1 MKKIRLHNDIHVS
14 WGITTNGKQES
25 LEAKTLQVQLV
36 VYNKVITIPDFSI
49 NGNVISFEFS
59 GSQQK
64 YCGVY
69 TLVCRDTTNGNLST
83 IDKTEAFELVP
94 HSEEEQGTDNPNVAL
109 EVVTLNTDR
118 DSSTI
123 GRAATIEIGE
133 VKTLRSGAAAYV
145 RNSGTT
151 NAAILDFGIPSGS
164 NGNDGM
170 SGYGISAEPASVTF
184 NTDSNGNI
192 SSSQDKLIRMKAYL
206 GGQEID
212 DVTIVGL
219 STTNFAN
226 TVSAES
232 DGKSFYLRGSDLQT
246 VHTTDLDGNSI
257 KVPVTQAQ
265 VAVDCKIGGSD
276 LVYST
281 IVRVFVN
288 TQTFYTT
295 LVSNQKM
302 FKQTFT
308 ELSNSLDEQGVKLEK
323 YYSEFQQTARGLSA
337 TISSNKQDA
346 DGSIEN
352 ITNKLEATSSSLSST
367 IEANKK
373 DADGNFEKLKTE
385 FKQTTDGISS
395 TVEKNKTDAEGSI
408 EKLKTEFKQTT
419 DGITSTVE
427 QNKTDAD
434 GKLESLSSKISQNA
448 KNIEI
453 ANSRFNEDGS
463 LKNKSG
469 LMTTADKA
477 TLASR
482 EYVDGKVVNE
492 ATITTMINNEISTA
506 TIKADQIQFS
516 GHQVKF
522 DAGEIVINSK
532 NFNLDGYGN
541 VTMSGEIHATSGQ
554 IGGFELEANN
564 LVCSNARLTIGGSIG
579 GLTRMVTLDAKS
591 FDYERYNFALSVVN
605 YDSLDQSSTTLAG
618 IHINVGASGA
628 STLQYP
634 GIVMENGVFV
644 GFRVPF
650 VPLAYSMD
658 FRYNAS
664 IYVSGMYVRCNNSSD
679 ITITLPTPATGAKMG
694 DVFTV
699 IKAGSGN
706 VTIKAVGVNYH
717 TANGKSGEFTSTRL
731 HEQIHLVFDGDTWF
745 SESSGGS

>member
-184 NTDSNGNI
+184 NTDSKGNI

-373 DADGNFEKLKTE
+373 DADGKLENLKTE
-385 FKQTTDGISS
+385 FKQTTDS
-395 TVEKNKTDAEGSI
+395 
-408 EKLKTEFKQTT
+408 
-419 DGITSTVE
+419 ITSTVE

-434 GKLESLSSKISQNA
+434 GKLEKLSAAVTLNA
-448 KNIEI
+448 NQIEI
-453 ANSRFNEDGS
+453 ANSRFNADGT

-469 LMTTADKA
+469 LMTTDDKA
-477 TLASR
+477 TLATR

-492 ATITTMINNEISTA
+492 ATITTMINNGISSA
-506 TIKADQIQFS
+506 TIKADQIRFTGTTTVFES
-516 GHQVKF
+516 
-522 DAGEIVINSK
+522 GEIIIRSNGL
-532 NFNLDGYGN
+532 NLDQYGN
-541 VTMSGEIHATSGQ
+541 ATFNGEIHATSGWF
-554 IGGFELEANN
+554 GNPGNN
-564 LVCSNARLTIGGSIG
+564 IKIATDETGAV
-579 GLTRMVTLDAKS
+579 GLSPTNTTGWRDDNNICFTRAGQLYFNSTSDDGKTVT
-591 FDYERYNFALSVVN
+591 
-605 YDSLDQSSTTLAG
+605 
-618 IHINVGASGA
+618 
-628 STLQYP
+628 
-634 GIVMENGVFV
+634 
-644 GFRVPF
+644 
-650 VPLAYSMD
+650 
-658 FRYNAS
+658 
-664 IYVSGMYVRCNNSSD
+664 
-679 ITITLPTPATGAKMG
+679 TITSGDIKVGRGDSFGGNTPKFHVNTSGDKLQIAAVNLPTSASE
-694 DVFTV
+694 
-699 IKAGSGN
+699 AGSGCLYN
-706 VTIKAVGVNYH
+706 DNGTIKIK
-717 TANGKSGEFTSTRL
+717 T
-731 HEQIHLVFDGDTWF
+731 Q
-745 SESSGGS
+745 

>member
-36 VYNKVITIPDFSI
+36 VYNKVITIPDFTI
-49 NGNVISFEFS
+49 KGNVISFEFS

-123 GRAATIEIGE
+123 GRAATVEIGE

-151 NAAILDFGIPSGS
+151 NAAVLDFGIPSGS

-184 NTDSNGNI
+184 NTDSKGNI

-276 LVYST
+276 LIYST

-385 FKQTTDGISS
+385 FKQTTDGITS
-395 TVEKNKTDAEGSI
+395 TVEKNKTDA
-408 EKLKTEFKQTT
+408 
-419 DGITSTVE
+419 
-427 QNKTDAD
+427 D
-434 GKLESLSSKISQNA
+434 GKLEKLSAAVTLNA
-448 KNIEI
+448 NQIEI
-453 ANSRFNEDGS
+453 ANSRFNADGS

-469 LMTTADKA
+469 LMTTDDKA
-477 TLASR
+477 TLATR
-482 EYVDGKVVNE
+482 EYVDGKVVSE
-492 ATITTMINNEISTA
+492 AYIRTMIQNGISTA
-506 TIKADQIQFS
+506 EISADQINLY
-516 GHQVKF
+516 GH
-522 DAGEIVINSK
+522 
-532 NFNLDGYGN
+532 
-541 VTMSGEIHATSGQ
+541 TMSFQSGQ
-554 IGGFELEANN
+554 IEIYSDNLKLDSSGNLKVSGDIYAKTIRLKTSTSNDNILSGSLLLGGGKYILP
-564 LVCSNARLTIGGSIG
+564 
-579 GLTRMVTLDAKS
+579 
-591 FDYERYNFALSVVN
+591 ALSEEDGCVN
-605 YDSLDQSSTTLAG
+605 IKLYAPLITRSSLAPTLECISENVFLQLASEKTELPKSGSKSLEYGAYDL
-618 IHINVGASGA
+618 
-628 STLQYP
+628 
-634 GIVMENGVFV
+634 V
-644 GFRVPF
+644 GFC
-650 VPLAYSMD
+650 
-658 FRYNAS
+658 N
-664 IYVSGMYVRCNNSSD
+664 SGQTFW
-679 ITITLPTPATGAKMG
+679 I
-694 DVFTV
+694 
-699 IKAGSGN
+699 IK
-706 VTIKAVGVNYH
+706 
-717 TANGKSGEFTSTRL
+717 
-731 HEQIHLVFDGDTWF
+731 
-745 SESSGGS
+745 

>member
-36 VYNKVITIPDFSI
+36 VYNKVITIPDFTI
-49 NGNVISFEFS
+49 KGNIISFEFS

-83 IDKTEAFELVP
+83 IDKTEAFELVS

-123 GRAATIEIGE
+123 GRAATIEIGD
-133 VKTLRSGAAAYV
+133 VKTLHSGAAAYV
-145 RNSGTT
+145 RNSGTS
-151 NAAILDFGIPSGS
+151 NAAVLDFGIPSGS
-164 NGNDGM
+164 NGDDGM

-184 NTDSNGNI
+184 NTDSKGNI

-219 STTNFAN
+219 STTNFVN

-232 DGKSFYLRGSDLQT
+232 DEKSFYLRGSDLQT

-265 VAVDCKIGGSD
+265 VAIDCKIGGSD

-295 LVSNQKM
+295 LVSNQKI

-385 FKQTTDGISS
+385 FKQTTDGITS
-395 TVEKNKTDAEGSI
+395 TVEKNKTDS
-408 EKLKTEFKQTT
+408 
-419 DGITSTVE
+419 
-427 QNKTDAD
+427 D
-434 GKLESLSSKISQNA
+434 GKLEKLSAAVTMNA
-448 KNIEI
+448 NQIEI
-453 ANSRFNEDGS
+453 ANSRFNADGT

-469 LMTTADKA
+469 LMTTDDKA
-477 TLASR
+477 TLATR
-482 EYVDGKVVNE
+482 EYVDGKVVSE
-492 ATITTMINNEISTA
+492 AYIRTMIQNGISTA
-506 TIKADQIQFS
+506 EISADQINLY
-516 GHQVKF
+516 GH
-522 DAGEIVINSK
+522 
-532 NFNLDGYGN
+532 
-541 VTMSGEIHATSGQ
+541 TMSFQSGQ
-554 IGGFELEANN
+554 IEIYSDNLKLDSSGNLKASGDIYAKTIRLKTSTSNDNILSGSLLLGGGKYILP
-564 LVCSNARLTIGGSIG
+564 
-579 GLTRMVTLDAKS
+579 
-591 FDYERYNFALSVVN
+591 ALSEEDGCVN
-605 YDSLDQSSTTLAG
+605 IKLYAPLITRSSLSPTLECISENVFLQLASEKTELPKSGSKSLEYGAYDL
-618 IHINVGASGA
+618 
-628 STLQYP
+628 
-634 GIVMENGVFV
+634 V
-644 GFRVPF
+644 GFC
-650 VPLAYSMD
+650 
-658 FRYNAS
+658 N
-664 IYVSGMYVRCNNSSD
+664 SGQTFW
-679 ITITLPTPATGAKMG
+679 I
-694 DVFTV
+694 
-699 IKAGSGN
+699 IK
-706 VTIKAVGVNYH
+706 
-717 TANGKSGEFTSTRL
+717 
-731 HEQIHLVFDGDTWF
+731 
-745 SESSGGS
+745 

>member
-151 NAAILDFGIPSGS
+151 NAAVLDFGIPSGS

-184 NTDSNGNI
+184 NTDSKGNI

-373 DADGNFEKLKTE
+373 DADGKLEKLKTE
-385 FKQTTDGISS
+385 FKQTTD
-395 TVEKNKTDAEGSI
+395 E
-408 EKLKTEFKQTT
+408 
-419 DGITSTVE
+419 ITSTVE

-448 KNIEI
+448 KSIEI
-453 ANSRFNEDGS
+453 ANSRFNADGT

-469 LMTTADKA
+469 LMTTDDKA
-477 TLASR
+477 TLATR

-492 ATITTMINNEISTA
+492 ATITTMINNGISTA

-522 DAGEIVINSK
+522 YAGEIVINSN
-532 NFNLDGYGN
+532 NFSLDGYGN
-541 VTMSGEIHATSGQ
+541 VTMSGEIHATSGWF
-554 IGGFELEANN
+554 GTPGNN
-564 LVCSNARLTIGGSIG
+564 IKIATDEMGAVGLSHTNTTGWRDDNNICFTRAGQLYFNSTSEDKKTLTTI
-579 GLTRMVTLDAKS
+579 T
-591 FDYERYNFALSVVN
+591 
-605 YDSLDQSSTTLAG
+605 
-618 IHINVGASGA
+618 SGD
-628 STLQYP
+628 
-634 GIVMENGVFV
+634 IFV
-644 GFRVPF
+644 GRGDSF
-650 VPLAYSMD
+650 
-658 FRYNAS
+658 
-664 IYVSGMYVRCNNSSD
+664 GSD
-679 ITITLPTPATGAKMG
+679 IPKFHVNTSGDKLQIAAVNLPTSASEARSGCLYNDNGTIK
-694 DVFTV
+694 
-699 IKAGSGN
+699 IKA
-706 VTIKAVGVNYH
+706 
-717 TANGKSGEFTSTRL
+717 
-731 HEQIHLVFDGDTWF
+731 
-745 SESSGGS
+745 

>member
-25 LEAKTLQVQLV
+25 LEAKTLHVQLV

-232 DGKSFYLRGSDLQT
+232 DEKSFYLRGSDLQT

-337 TISSNKQDA
+337 TISSNKQDT

-352 ITNKLEATSSSLSST
+352 ITNKIEATSSSLSST

-395 TVEKNKTDAEGSI
+395 TVEKNKTDA
-408 EKLKTEFKQTT
+408 
-419 DGITSTVE
+419 
-427 QNKTDAD
+427 D
-434 GKLESLSSKISQNA
+434 GKLEKLSAAVTLNA
-448 KNIEI
+448 NQIEI
-453 ANSRFNEDGS
+453 ANSRFNADGT

-469 LMTTADKA
+469 LMTTDDKA
-477 TLASR
+477 TLATR

-492 ATITTMINNEISTA
+492 ATITTMINNGISTA

-522 DAGEIVINSK
+522 DAGEIVINSN
-532 NFNLDGYGN
+532 NFSLDGYGN
-541 VTMSGEIHATSGQ
+541 VTMSGEIHATSGWF
-554 IGGFELEANN
+554 GTPGNN
-564 LVCSNARLTIGGSIG
+564 IKIATDEMGAVGLSHTNTTGWRDDNNICFTRAGQLYFNSTSEDEKTLTTI
-579 GLTRMVTLDAKS
+579 T
-591 FDYERYNFALSVVN
+591 
-605 YDSLDQSSTTLAG
+605 
-618 IHINVGASGA
+618 SGD
-628 STLQYP
+628 
-634 GIVMENGVFV
+634 IFV
-644 GFRVPF
+644 GRGDSFGSNIPKFHV
-650 VPLAYSMD
+650 
-658 FRYNAS
+658 NT
-664 IYVSGMYVRCNNSSD
+664 SGDKLQIAAVN
-679 ITITLPTPATGAKMG
+679 LPTSASEAR
-694 DVFTV
+694 
-699 IKAGSGN
+699 SGCLYN
-706 VTIKAVGVNYH
+706 DNGTIKIK
-717 TANGKSGEFTSTRL
+717 T
-731 HEQIHLVFDGDTWF
+731 Q
-745 SESSGGS
+745 

>member
-36 VYNKVITIPDFSI
+36 VYNKVITIPDFTI
-49 NGNVISFEFS
+49 NGNVVSFEFS

-145 RNSGTT
+145 RNSGTA
-151 NAAILDFGIPSGS
+151 NAAVLDFGIPSGS

-184 NTDSNGNI
+184 NTDSKGNI
-192 SSSQDKLIRMKAYL
+192 SFSQDKLIQMKAYL

-232 DGKSFYLRGSDLQT
+232 DRKSFYLRGSDLQT

-265 VAVDCKIGGSD
+265 VAVDCKIGGSN

-308 ELSNSLDEQGVKLEK
+308 ELNNSLDEQGVKLEK

-352 ITNKLEATSSSLSST
+352 ITNKIEVTASSLSST
-367 IEANKK
+367 IESNKK
-373 DADGNFEKLKTE
+373 DADGNLEKLKTE
-385 FKQTTDGISS
+385 FR
-395 TVEKNKTDAEGSI
+395 
-408 EKLKTEFKQTT
+408 QTT

-427 QNKTDAD
+427 RNKTDTD
-434 GKLESLSSKISQNA
+434 GKLEKLNASIALNASQ
-448 KNIEI
+448 IEI
-453 ANSRFNEDGS
+453 ANSRFNADGS

-469 LMTTADKA
+469 LMTADDKA
-477 TLASR
+477 TLATR
-482 EYVDGKVVNE
+482 EYVDGKVVSE
-492 ATITTMINNEISTA
+492 AYIRTMIQNGISTA
-506 TIKADQIQFS
+506 EISADQINLY
-516 GHQVKF
+516 GH
-522 DAGEIVINSK
+522 
-532 NFNLDGYGN
+532 
-541 VTMSGEIHATSGQ
+541 TMSFQSGQ
-554 IGGFELEANN
+554 IEIYSDNLKLDSSGNLKVSGDIYAKTIRLKTSTSNDNILSGSLLLGGGKYILP
-564 LVCSNARLTIGGSIG
+564 
-579 GLTRMVTLDAKS
+579 
-591 FDYERYNFALSVVN
+591 ALSEEDGCVN
-605 YDSLDQSSTTLAG
+605 IKLYAPLITRSSLPPTLECISENVFLQLASEKTGLPKSGKKELDNGAYD
-618 IHINVGASGA
+618 I
-628 STLQYP
+628 
-634 GIVMENGVFV
+634 V
-644 GFRVPF
+644 GFYKNGQTF
-650 VPLAYSMD
+650 W
-658 FRYNAS
+658 
-664 IYVSGMYVRCNNSSD
+664 I
-679 ITITLPTPATGAKMG
+679 
-694 DVFTV
+694 
-699 IKAGSGN
+699 IK
-706 VTIKAVGVNYH
+706 
-717 TANGKSGEFTSTRL
+717 
-731 HEQIHLVFDGDTWF
+731 
-745 SESSGGS
+745 

>member
-49 NGNVISFEFS
+49 KGNVISFEFS

-151 NAAILDFGIPSGS
+151 NAAVLDFGIPSGS

-184 NTDSNGNI
+184 NTDSKGNI

-206 GGQEID
+206 GGQDID

-232 DGKSFYLRGSDLQT
+232 DGKSFYLKGSDLQT

-385 FKQTTDGISS
+385 FKQTTDGITS
-395 TVEKNKTDAEGSI
+395 TVEKNKTDA
-408 EKLKTEFKQTT
+408 
-419 DGITSTVE
+419 
-427 QNKTDAD
+427 D
-434 GKLESLSSKISQNA
+434 GKLEKLSAAVTMNA
-448 KNIEI
+448 NQIEI
-453 ANSRFNEDGS
+453 ANSRFNADGT

-469 LMTTADKA
+469 LMTTDDKA
-477 TLASR
+477 TLATR

-492 ATITTMINNEISTA
+492 ATITTMINNGISSA
-506 TIKADQIQFS
+506 TIKADQIRFTGTTTVFES
-516 GHQVKF
+516 
-522 DAGEIVINSK
+522 GEIIIRSNGL
-532 NFNLDGYGN
+532 NLDQYGN
-541 VTMSGEIHATSGQ
+541 ATFNGEIHATSGWFGSTSNN
-554 IGGFELEANN
+554 IKLATEGNGTVGLSSTNSSGWVDANN
-564 LVCSNARLTIGGSIG
+564 IRFTSAGQLYLNSESEDGKT
-579 GLTRMVTLDAKS
+579 VT
-591 FDYERYNFALSVVN
+591 
-605 YDSLDQSSTTLAG
+605 
-618 IHINVGASGA
+618 
-628 STLQYP
+628 
-634 GIVMENGVFV
+634 
-644 GFRVPF
+644 
-650 VPLAYSMD
+650 
-658 FRYNAS
+658 
-664 IYVSGMYVRCNNSSD
+664 
-679 ITITLPTPATGAKMG
+679 TITSGDIRVGRGDSFGSDTPNFHVNTSGDKLQIAAVNLPTSASE
-694 DVFTV
+694 
-699 IKAGSGN
+699 AGSGCLYN
-706 VTIKAVGVNYH
+706 DNGTIKIK
-717 TANGKSGEFTSTRL
+717 T
-731 HEQIHLVFDGDTWF
+731 Q
-745 SESSGGS
+745 

>member
-36 VYNKVITIPDFSI
+36 VYNKVITIPDFTI
-49 NGNVISFEFS
+49 NGNIISFEFS

-83 IDKTEAFELVP
+83 IDKTEAFELVS

-123 GRAATIEIGE
+123 GRAATIEIGD
-133 VKTLRSGAAAYV
+133 VKTLHSGAAAYV
-145 RNSGTT
+145 RNSGTS
-151 NAAILDFGIPSGS
+151 NAAVLDFGIPSGS
-164 NGNDGM
+164 NGDDGM
-170 SGYGISAEPASVTF
+170 SGYGISADPASVTF
-184 NTDSNGNI
+184 NTDSKGNI

-308 ELSNSLDEQGVKLEK
+308 ELGNSLDEQGVKLEK

-373 DADGNFEKLKTE
+373 DADGN
-385 FKQTTDGISS
+385 I
-395 TVEKNKTDAEGSI
+395 
-408 EKLKTEFKQTT
+408 
-419 DGITSTVE
+419 
-427 QNKTDAD
+427 
-434 GKLESLSSKISQNA
+434 ESLSSKISQNA
-448 KNIEI
+448 NNIEI

-482 EYVDGKVVNE
+482 EYVDGKVVSE
-492 ATITTMINNEISTA
+492 ATIRTMVQDGISSA
-506 TIKADQIQFS
+506 VVSADQINLK
-516 GHQVKF
+516 GKTMKF
-522 DAGEIVINSK
+522 A
-532 NFNLDGYGN
+532 
-541 VTMSGEIHATSGQ
+541 SGQ
-554 IGGFELEANN
+554 IEIDSENLKLDSSGNLKVAGDIRAKTVRLKISSSHDNILSGSLLLGGGTYSMPALTAEDGYVN
-564 LVCSNARLTIGGSIG
+564 LKLYAPL
-579 GLTRMVTLDAKS
+579 LTRSSPVPILQCISTNVFLQLASEKTELPKSGKKELDYGA
-591 FDYERYNFALSVVN
+591 
-605 YDSLDQSSTTLAG
+605 YD
-618 IHINVGASGA
+618 I
-628 STLQYP
+628 
-634 GIVMENGVFV
+634 V
-644 GFRVPF
+644 GF
-650 VPLAYSMD
+650 
-658 FRYNAS
+658 YNNGQTFW
-664 IYVSGMYVRCNNSSD
+664 I
-679 ITITLPTPATGAKMG
+679 
-694 DVFTV
+694 
-699 IKAGSGN
+699 IK
-706 VTIKAVGVNYH
+706 
-717 TANGKSGEFTSTRL
+717 
-731 HEQIHLVFDGDTWF
+731 
-745 SESSGGS
+745 

>member
-49 NGNVISFEFS
+49 KGNVISFEFS

-151 NAAILDFGIPSGS
+151 NAAVLDFGIPSGS

-184 NTDSNGNI
+184 NTDSKGNI

-226 TVSAES
+226 TVSTES

-385 FKQTTDGISS
+385 FKQTTDGITSI
-395 TVEKNKTDAEGSI
+395 VEK
-408 EKLKTEFKQTT
+408 
-419 DGITSTVE
+419 
-427 QNKTDAD
+427 NKTDAD
-434 GKLESLSSKISQNA
+434 GKLEKLSAAVTLNA
-448 KNIEI
+448 NQIEI
-453 ANSRFNEDGS
+453 ANSRFNADGT

-469 LMTTADKA
+469 LMTTDDKA
-477 TLASR
+477 TLATR

-492 ATITTMINNEISTA
+492 ATITTMINNGISSA
-506 TIKADQIQFS
+506 TIKADQIRFTGTTTVFES
-516 GHQVKF
+516 
-522 DAGEIVINSK
+522 GEIIIRSNGL
-532 NFNLDGYGN
+532 NLDQYGN
-541 VTMSGEIHATSGQ
+541 ATFNGEIHATSGWFGSTSNN
-554 IGGFELEANN
+554 IKLATEGNGTVGLSSTNSSGWADANN
-564 LVCSNARLTIGGSIG
+564 IRFTSAGQLYLNS
-579 GLTRMVTLDAKS
+579 KS
-591 FDYERYNFALSVVN
+591 D
-605 YDSLDQSSTTLAG
+605 DG
-618 IHINVGASGA
+618 K
-628 STLQYP
+628 
-634 GIVMENGVFV
+634 
-644 GFRVPF
+644 
-650 VPLAYSMD
+650 
-658 FRYNAS
+658 
-664 IYVSGMYVRCNNSSD
+664 
-679 ITITLPTPATGAKMG
+679 TITSITSGDIRVVRADSFGSDTPKFHVNTSGDKLQIAAVNLPTSASE
-694 DVFTV
+694 
-699 IKAGSGN
+699 AGSGCLYN
-706 VTIKAVGVNYH
+706 DNGTIKIK
-717 TANGKSGEFTSTRL
+717 T
-731 HEQIHLVFDGDTWF
+731 Q
-745 SESSGGS
+745 

>member
-36 VYNKVITIPDFSI
+36 VYNKVITIPDFTI
-49 NGNVISFEFS
+49 KGNIISFEFS

-94 HSEEEQGTDNPNVAL
+94 HSEEEKGTDNPNVAL

-151 NAAILDFGIPSGS
+151 NAAVLDFGIPSGS

-184 NTDSNGNI
+184 NTDSKGNI
-192 SSSQDKLIRMKAYL
+192 SSSQDKLIQMKAYL

-373 DADGNFEKLKTE
+373 DADGNFEKLSSE
-385 FKQTTDGISS
+385 FKQTTG
-395 TVEKNKTDAEGSI
+395 E
-408 EKLKTEFKQTT
+408 
-419 DGITSTVE
+419 ITSTVE
-427 QNKTDAD
+427 QNKKDAD

-448 KNIEI
+448 KSIEI

-482 EYVDGKVVNE
+482 EYVDGKVVSE
-492 ATITTMINNEISTA
+492 ATIRTMVQDGISSA
-506 TIKADQIQFS
+506 VVSADQINLK
-516 GHQVKF
+516 GKTMKF
-522 DAGEIVINSK
+522 A
-532 NFNLDGYGN
+532 
-541 VTMSGEIHATSGQ
+541 SGQ
-554 IGGFELEANN
+554 IEIDSENLKLDSSGNLKVAGDIRAKTVRLKISSSHDNILSGSLLLGGGTYSMPALTAEDGYVN
-564 LVCSNARLTIGGSIG
+564 LKLYAPL
-579 GLTRMVTLDAKS
+579 LTRSSPVPILQCISTNVFLQLASEKTELPKSGKKELDYGA
-591 FDYERYNFALSVVN
+591 
-605 YDSLDQSSTTLAG
+605 YD
-618 IHINVGASGA
+618 I
-628 STLQYP
+628 
-634 GIVMENGVFV
+634 V
-644 GFRVPF
+644 GF
-650 VPLAYSMD
+650 
-658 FRYNAS
+658 YNNGQTFW
-664 IYVSGMYVRCNNSSD
+664 I
-679 ITITLPTPATGAKMG
+679 
-694 DVFTV
+694 
-699 IKAGSGN
+699 IK
-706 VTIKAVGVNYH
+706 
-717 TANGKSGEFTSTRL
+717 
-731 HEQIHLVFDGDTWF
+731 
-745 SESSGGS
+745 

>member
-36 VYNKVITIPDFSI
+36 VYNKVITIPDFTI
-49 NGNVISFEFS
+49 KGNIISFEFS

-83 IDKTEAFELVP
+83 IDKTEAFELVS

-123 GRAATIEIGE
+123 GRAATIEIGD
-133 VKTLRSGAAAYV
+133 VKTLHSGAAAYV

-151 NAAILDFGIPSGS
+151 NAAVLDFGIPSGS
-164 NGNDGM
+164 NGDDGM

-184 NTDSNGNI
+184 NTDSKGNI

-276 LVYST
+276 LIYST

-373 DADGNFEKLKTE
+373 DADGN
-385 FKQTTDGISS
+385 
-395 TVEKNKTDAEGSI
+395 I

-419 DGITSTVE
+419 DEITSTVE

-448 KNIEI
+448 KSIEV

-463 LKNKSG
+463 LKDKSG

-492 ATITTMINNEISTA
+492 ATITTMINNGISTA

-541 VTMSGEIHATSGQ
+541 VTMSGEIHATSGWF
-554 IGGFELEANN
+554 GTPGNN
-564 LVCSNARLTIGGSIG
+564 IKIATDEMGAVGLSPTNATGWKDYNNIRFTRAGQLYFNSTSEDKKTLTTITSG
-579 GLTRMVTLDAKS
+579 
-591 FDYERYNFALSVVN
+591 YLSVGRADRFGKDAPELYV
-605 YDSLDQSSTTLAG
+605 DS
-618 IHINVGASGA
+618 SGEK
-628 STLQYP
+628 LQ
-634 GIVMENGVFV
+634 IV
-644 GFRVPF
+644 
-650 VPLAYSMD
+650 AK
-658 FRYNAS
+658 
-664 IYVSGMYVRCNNSSD
+664 C
-679 ITITLPTPATGAKMG
+679 LPTSASEARSGCLYNDNGTIK
-694 DVFTV
+694 
-699 IKAGSGN
+699 IKA
-706 VTIKAVGVNYH
+706 
-717 TANGKSGEFTSTRL
+717 
-731 HEQIHLVFDGDTWF
+731 
-745 SESSGGS
+745 

>member
-1 MKKIRLHNDIHVS
+1 M
-14 WGITTNGKQES
+14 
-25 LEAKTLQVQLV
+25 QLV

-184 NTDSNGNI
+184 NTDSKGNI

-295 LVSNQKM
+295 LVSNHKM

-367 IEANKK
+367 IEANKT
-373 DADGNFEKLKTE
+373 DADGKL
-385 FKQTTDGISS
+385 
-395 TVEKNKTDAEGSI
+395 

-419 DGITSTVE
+419 DGITSIVE

-453 ANSRFNEDGS
+453 ANSRFNADGT

-469 LMTTADKA
+469 LMTTDDKA
-477 TLASR
+477 TLATR
-482 EYVDGKVVNE
+482 EYVDGKVVSE
-492 ATITTMINNEISTA
+492 AYIRTMIQNGISTA
-506 TIKADQIQFS
+506 EISADQINLY
-516 GHQVKF
+516 GH
-522 DAGEIVINSK
+522 
-532 NFNLDGYGN
+532 
-541 VTMSGEIHATSGQ
+541 TMSFQSGQ
-554 IGGFELEANN
+554 IEIYSDNLKLDSSGNLKASGDIFAKTIRLKTSTSNDNILSGSLLLGGGKYILP
-564 LVCSNARLTIGGSIG
+564 
-579 GLTRMVTLDAKS
+579 
-591 FDYERYNFALSVVN
+591 ALSEEDGCVN
-605 YDSLDQSSTTLAG
+605 IKLYAPLITRSSLSPTLECISKNVFLQLASEKTELPKSGSKSLEYGAYDL
-618 IHINVGASGA
+618 
-628 STLQYP
+628 
-634 GIVMENGVFV
+634 V
-644 GFRVPF
+644 GFF
-650 VPLAYSMD
+650 
-658 FRYNAS
+658 
-664 IYVSGMYVRCNNSSD
+664 NNGQTFW
-679 ITITLPTPATGAKMG
+679 I
-694 DVFTV
+694 
-699 IKAGSGN
+699 IK
-706 VTIKAVGVNYH
+706 
-717 TANGKSGEFTSTRL
+717 
-731 HEQIHLVFDGDTWF
+731 
-745 SESSGGS
+745 

>member
-49 NGNVISFEFS
+49 KGNVISFEFS

-151 NAAILDFGIPSGS
+151 NAAVLDFGIPSGS

-184 NTDSNGNI
+184 NTDSKGNI
-192 SSSQDKLIRMKAYL
+192 SSSQDKLIQMKAYL
-206 GGQEID
+206 GGQEIG

-257 KVPVTQAQ
+257 KVSVTQAQ

-288 TQTFYTT
+288 TQAFYTT

-385 FKQTTDGISS
+385 FKQTTDGITS
-395 TVEKNKTDAEGSI
+395 TVEKNKTDTDGNI

-419 DGITSTVE
+419 DGITSIVE

-453 ANSRFNEDGS
+453 ANSRFNADGT

-469 LMTTADKA
+469 LMTTDDKA
-477 TLASR
+477 TLATR

-492 ATITTMINNEISTA
+492 ATITTMINNGISSA
-506 TIKADQIQFS
+506 TIKADQIRFTGTTTVFES
-516 GHQVKF
+516 
-522 DAGEIVINSK
+522 GEIIIRSNGL
-532 NFNLDGYGN
+532 NLDQYGN
-541 VTMSGEIHATSGQ
+541 ATFNGEIHATSGWFGSTSNN
-554 IGGFELEANN
+554 IKLAAEGNGTVGLSSTNSSGWEDANN
-564 LVCSNARLTIGGSIG
+564 IRFTSAGQLYLNSKSDNGKTVTSITSGDIRVGRGDSFGSD
-579 GLTRMVTLDAKS
+579 TPK
-591 FDYERYNFALSVVN
+591 FHVN
-605 YDSLDQSSTTLAG
+605 T
-618 IHINVGASGA
+618 SGDK
-628 STLQYP
+628 LQ
-634 GIVMENGVFV
+634 IAAVN
-644 GFRVPF
+644 
-650 VPLAYSMD
+650 
-658 FRYNAS
+658 
-664 IYVSGMYVRCNNSSD
+664 
-679 ITITLPTPATGAKMG
+679 LPTSASE
-694 DVFTV
+694 
-699 IKAGSGN
+699 AGSGCLYN
-706 VTIKAVGVNYH
+706 DNGTIKIK
-717 TANGKSGEFTSTRL
+717 T
-731 HEQIHLVFDGDTWF
+731 Q
-745 SESSGGS
+745 

>member
-25 LEAKTLQVQLV
+25 LETKTLQVQLV
-36 VYNKVITIPDFSI
+36 VYNKVIAIPDFSI
-49 NGNVISFEFS
+49 KGNVISFEFS

-64 YCGVY
+64 YCGAY

-151 NAAILDFGIPSGS
+151 NAAVLDFGIPSGS

-184 NTDSNGNI
+184 NTDSKGNI
-192 SSSQDKLIRMKAYL
+192 SSSQDKLIQMKAYL

-308 ELSNSLDEQGVKLEK
+308 ELSNSLDKQGVKLEK

-385 FKQTTDGISS
+385 FKQTTDGITS
-395 TVEKNKTDAEGSI
+395 TVEKNKTDA
-408 EKLKTEFKQTT
+408 
-419 DGITSTVE
+419 
-427 QNKTDAD
+427 D
-434 GKLESLSSKISQNA
+434 GKLEKLSAAVTMNA
-448 KNIEI
+448 NQIEI
-453 ANSRFNEDGS
+453 ANSRFNADGT

-469 LMTTADKA
+469 LMTTDDKA
-477 TLASR
+477 TLATR

-492 ATITTMINNEISTA
+492 ATITTMINNGISSA
-506 TIKADQIQFS
+506 TIKADQIRFTGTTTVFES
-516 GHQVKF
+516 
-522 DAGEIVINSK
+522 GEIIIRSNGL
-532 NFNLDGYGN
+532 NLDQYGN
-541 VTMSGEIHATSGQ
+541 ATFNGEIHATSGWFGSTSNN
-554 IGGFELEANN
+554 IKLATEGNGTVGLSSTNSSGWVDANN
-564 LVCSNARLTIGGSIG
+564 IRFTSAGQLYLNSESDDGKTVTSITSGDIRVGRGDSFGSD
-579 GLTRMVTLDAKS
+579 TP
-591 FDYERYNFALSVVN
+591 NFHVN
-605 YDSLDQSSTTLAG
+605 T
-618 IHINVGASGA
+618 SGDK
-628 STLQYP
+628 LQ
-634 GIVMENGVFV
+634 IAAVN
-644 GFRVPF
+644 
-650 VPLAYSMD
+650 
-658 FRYNAS
+658 
-664 IYVSGMYVRCNNSSD
+664 
-679 ITITLPTPATGAKMG
+679 LPTSASE
-694 DVFTV
+694 
-699 IKAGSGN
+699 AGSGCLYN
-706 VTIKAVGVNYH
+706 DNGTIKIK
-717 TANGKSGEFTSTRL
+717 T
-731 HEQIHLVFDGDTWF
+731 Q
-745 SESSGGS
+745 

>member
-36 VYNKVITIPDFSI
+36 VYNKVITIPDFTI
-49 NGNVISFEFS
+49 KGNIISFEFS

-94 HSEEEQGTDNPNVAL
+94 HSEEEKGTDNPNVAL

-123 GRAATIEIGE
+123 GRAATIEIGD
-133 VKTLRSGAAAYV
+133 VKTLHSGAAAYV

-151 NAAILDFGIPSGS
+151 NAAVLDFGIPSGS

-184 NTDSNGNI
+184 NTDSKGNI

-276 LVYST
+276 LIYST

-308 ELSNSLDEQGVKLEK
+308 ELSNSLDGQGVKLEK

-373 DADGNFEKLKTE
+373 EVDGT
-385 FKQTTDGISS
+385 
-395 TVEKNKTDAEGSI
+395 I
-408 EKLKTEFKQTT
+408 E
-419 DGITSTVE
+419 
-427 QNKTDAD
+427 N
-434 GKLESLSSKISQNA
+434 LSSSISQNT

-453 ANSRFNEDGS
+453 ANSRFNEDGT

-469 LMTTADKA
+469 LATSADIA
-477 TLASR
+477 ELASR
-482 EYVDGKVVNE
+482 EYVDGKVVSE
-492 ATITTMINNEISTA
+492 ATIRTMVQDGISSAEIS
-506 TIKADQIQFS
+506 ADQINLK
-516 GHQVKF
+516 GKTMKF
-522 DAGEIVINSK
+522 A
-532 NFNLDGYGN
+532 
-541 VTMSGEIHATSGQ
+541 SGQ
-554 IGGFELEANN
+554 IEIDSENLKLDSSGNLKVAGDIHAKTVRLKISSSHDNILSGSFLLGGGTYTMPQLTAEDGYVNLKLYAPLITRSSPVPILQCISTNVFLQLASEKTELP
-564 LVCSNARLTIGGSIG
+564 
-579 GLTRMVTLDAKS
+579 KS
-591 FDYERYNFALSVVN
+591 GKKELGYGA
-605 YDSLDQSSTTLAG
+605 YD
-618 IHINVGASGA
+618 I
-628 STLQYP
+628 
-634 GIVMENGVFV
+634 V
-644 GFRVPF
+644 GF
-650 VPLAYSMD
+650 
-658 FRYNAS
+658 
-664 IYVSGMYVRCNNSSD
+664 CNNGQTFW
-679 ITITLPTPATGAKMG
+679 I
-694 DVFTV
+694 
-699 IKAGSGN
+699 IK
-706 VTIKAVGVNYH
+706 
-717 TANGKSGEFTSTRL
+717 
-731 HEQIHLVFDGDTWF
+731 
-745 SESSGGS
+745 

>member
-36 VYNKVITIPDFSI
+36 VYNKVITIPDFTI
-49 NGNVISFEFS
+49 KGNIISFEFS

-83 IDKTEAFELVP
+83 IDKTEAFELVS

-123 GRAATIEIGE
+123 GRAATIEIGD
-133 VKTLRSGAAAYV
+133 VKTLHSGAAAYV
-145 RNSGTT
+145 RNSGTS
-151 NAAILDFGIPSGS
+151 NAAVLDFGIPSGS
-164 NGNDGM
+164 NGDDGM
-170 SGYGISAEPASVTF
+170 SGYGISADPASVTF
-184 NTDSNGNI
+184 NTDSKGNI

-265 VAVDCKIGGSD
+265 VAVDCKIGGSN

-288 TQTFYTT
+288 TQTFYTA

-308 ELSNSLDEQGVKLEK
+308 ELDNSLNEQGVKLEK

-373 DADGNFEKLKTE
+373 DADGNIEKLKSE
-385 FKQTTDGISS
+385 FKQTTD
-395 TVEKNKTDAEGSI
+395 E
-408 EKLKTEFKQTT
+408 
-419 DGITSTVE
+419 ITSTVE

-448 KNIEI
+448 KSIEI

-463 LKNKSG
+463 LKDKSG

-482 EYVDGKVVNE
+482 EYVDGKVVSE
-492 ATITTMINNEISTA
+492 ATIRTMVQDGISSA
-506 TIKADQIQFS
+506 VISADQINLK
-516 GHQVKF
+516 GKTMKF
-522 DAGEIVINSK
+522 A
-532 NFNLDGYGN
+532 
-541 VTMSGEIHATSGQ
+541 SGQ
-554 IGGFELEANN
+554 IEIDSENLKLDSSGNLKVAGDIHAKTVRLKISSSHDNILSGSLLLGGGTYTMPQLTAEDGYVN
-564 LVCSNARLTIGGSIG
+564 LKLYAPL
-579 GLTRMVTLDAKS
+579 LTRSSPVPILQCISTNVFLQLASEKTELPKSGKKELDCGA
-591 FDYERYNFALSVVN
+591 
-605 YDSLDQSSTTLAG
+605 YD
-618 IHINVGASGA
+618 I
-628 STLQYP
+628 
-634 GIVMENGVFV
+634 V
-644 GFRVPF
+644 GFYDNGQTF
-650 VPLAYSMD
+650 W
-658 FRYNAS
+658 
-664 IYVSGMYVRCNNSSD
+664 I
-679 ITITLPTPATGAKMG
+679 
-694 DVFTV
+694 
-699 IKAGSGN
+699 IK
-706 VTIKAVGVNYH
+706 
-717 TANGKSGEFTSTRL
+717 
-731 HEQIHLVFDGDTWF
+731 
-745 SESSGGS
+745 

>member
-36 VYNKVITIPDFSI
+36 VYNKVITITDFSI
-49 NGNVISFEFS
+49 KGNVISFEFS

-151 NAAILDFGIPSGS
+151 NAAVLDFGIPSGS

-184 NTDSNGNI
+184 NTDSKGNI

-232 DGKSFYLRGSDLQT
+232 DGKSFFLRGSDLQT

-265 VAVDCKIGGSD
+265 VAVDCKIDGSD

-385 FKQTTDGISS
+385 FKQTTDGITS
-395 TVEKNKTDAEGSI
+395 TVEKNKTDA
-408 EKLKTEFKQTT
+408 
-419 DGITSTVE
+419 
-427 QNKTDAD
+427 D
-434 GKLESLSSKISQNA
+434 GKLEKLSAAVTLNA
-448 KNIEI
+448 NQIEI
-453 ANSRFNEDGS
+453 ANSRFNADGT

-469 LMTTADKA
+469 LMTTDDKA
-477 TLASR
+477 TLATR
-482 EYVDGKVVNE
+482 EYVDGKVVSE
-492 ATITTMINNEISTA
+492 AYIRTMIQNGISTA
-506 TIKADQIQFS
+506 EISADQINLY
-516 GHQVKF
+516 GH
-522 DAGEIVINSK
+522 
-532 NFNLDGYGN
+532 
-541 VTMSGEIHATSGQ
+541 TMSFQSGQ
-554 IGGFELEANN
+554 IEIYSDNLKLDSSGNLKVSGDIYAKTIRLKTSTSHDNILSGSLLLGGGKCILP
-564 LVCSNARLTIGGSIG
+564 
-579 GLTRMVTLDAKS
+579 
-591 FDYERYNFALSVVN
+591 ALSEEDGCVN
-605 YDSLDQSSTTLAG
+605 IKLYAPLITRSSLPPTLEC
-618 IHINVGASGA
+618 I
-628 STLQYP
+628 
-634 GIVMENGVFV
+634 
-644 GFRVPF
+644 
-650 VPLAYSMD
+650 
-658 FRYNAS
+658 
-664 IYVSGMYVRCNNSSD
+664 
-679 ITITLPTPATGAKMG
+679 
-694 DVFTV
+694 
-699 IKAGSGN
+699 SGN
-706 VTIKAVGVNYH
+706 VFLQLASEKTELP
-717 TANGKSGEFTSTRL
+717 KSGSKEL
-731 HEQIHLVFDGDTWF
+731 EYGAYDLVGFYN
-745 SESSGGS
+745 SGNTFWIIK

>member
-36 VYNKVITIPDFSI
+36 VYNKVIAIPDFSI

-94 HSEEEQGTDNPNVAL
+94 HSDEEQGTDNPNVAL

-276 LVYST
+276 LIYST

-308 ELSNSLDEQGVKLEK
+308 ELSNSLDEHGVKLEK

-337 TISSNKQDA
+337 TISSNKEDA

-373 DADGNFEKLKTE
+373 DADGKL
-385 FKQTTDGISS
+385 
-395 TVEKNKTDAEGSI
+395 

-453 ANSRFNEDGS
+453 ANSRFNADGT

-469 LMTTADKA
+469 LMTTDDKA
-477 TLASR
+477 TLATR

-492 ATITTMINNEISTA
+492 ATITTMINNGISTA

-541 VTMSGEIHATSGQ
+541 VTMSGEIHATSGWFGNPGNNIKIATDETGAVGLSPTNTTGWRDDNNICFTRAGQLYFNSTSDDGKTVTSITSGDIKVGRGDSFGSDTPKFHVNTSGDKLQ
-554 IGGFELEANN
+554 IA
-564 LVCSNARLTIGGSIG
+564 A
-579 GLTRMVTLDAKS
+579 
-591 FDYERYNFALSVVN
+591 VN
-605 YDSLDQSSTTLAG
+605 
-618 IHINVGASGA
+618 
-628 STLQYP
+628 
-634 GIVMENGVFV
+634 
-644 GFRVPF
+644 
-650 VPLAYSMD
+650 
-658 FRYNAS
+658 
-664 IYVSGMYVRCNNSSD
+664 
-679 ITITLPTPATGAKMG
+679 LPTSASE
-694 DVFTV
+694 
-699 IKAGSGN
+699 AGSGCLYN
-706 VTIKAVGVNYH
+706 DNGTIKIK
-717 TANGKSGEFTSTRL
+717 T
-731 HEQIHLVFDGDTWF
+731 Q
-745 SESSGGS
+745 

>member
-36 VYNKVITIPDFSI
+36 VYNKVIAIPDFTI
-49 NGNVISFEFS
+49 KGNVISFEFS

-151 NAAILDFGIPSGS
+151 NAAVLDFGIPSGS

-170 SGYGISAEPASVTF
+170 SGYGISVEPASVTF
-184 NTDSNGNI
+184 NTDSKGNI

-219 STTNFAN
+219 SATNFAN
-226 TVSAES
+226 TISAES

-385 FKQTTDGISS
+385 FKQTTDGITS
-395 TVEKNKTDAEGSI
+395 TVEKNKTDA
-408 EKLKTEFKQTT
+408 
-419 DGITSTVE
+419 
-427 QNKTDAD
+427 D
-434 GKLESLSSKISQNA
+434 GKLEKLSAAVTLNA
-448 KNIEI
+448 NQIEI
-453 ANSRFNEDGS
+453 ANSRFNADGT

-469 LMTTADKA
+469 LMTTDDKA
-477 TLASR
+477 TLATR
-482 EYVDGKVVNE
+482 EYVDGKVVSE
-492 ATITTMINNEISTA
+492 AYIRTMIQNGISTA
-506 TIKADQIQFS
+506 EISADQINLY
-516 GHQVKF
+516 GH
-522 DAGEIVINSK
+522 
-532 NFNLDGYGN
+532 
-541 VTMSGEIHATSGQ
+541 TMSFQSGQ
-554 IGGFELEANN
+554 IEIYSDNLKLDSSGNLKASGDIYAKTIRLKTSTSNDNILSGSLLLGGGKYILP
-564 LVCSNARLTIGGSIG
+564 
-579 GLTRMVTLDAKS
+579 
-591 FDYERYNFALSVVN
+591 ALSEEDGCVN
-605 YDSLDQSSTTLAG
+605 IKLYAPLITRSSLSPTLECISENVFLQLASEKTELPKSGSKTLEYGAYDL
-618 IHINVGASGA
+618 
-628 STLQYP
+628 
-634 GIVMENGVFV
+634 V
-644 GFRVPF
+644 GFC
-650 VPLAYSMD
+650 
-658 FRYNAS
+658 N
-664 IYVSGMYVRCNNSSD
+664 SGQ
-679 ITITLPTPATGAKMG
+679 TLWI
-694 DVFTV
+694 
-699 IKAGSGN
+699 IK
-706 VTIKAVGVNYH
+706 
-717 TANGKSGEFTSTRL
+717 
-731 HEQIHLVFDGDTWF
+731 
-745 SESSGGS
+745 

>member
-151 NAAILDFGIPSGS
+151 NAAVLDFGIPSGS

-184 NTDSNGNI
+184 NTDSKGNI

-276 LVYST
+276 LIYST

-308 ELSNSLDEQGVKLEK
+308 ELSNSLNEQGVKLEK

-373 DADGNFEKLKTE
+373 DADGKLEKLKTE
-385 FKQTTDGISS
+385 FKQTTD
-395 TVEKNKTDAEGSI
+395 E
-408 EKLKTEFKQTT
+408 
-419 DGITSTVE
+419 ITSTVE

-448 KNIEI
+448 KSIEI

-469 LMTTADKA
+469 LMTTDDKA
-477 TLASR
+477 TLATR
-482 EYVDGKVVNE
+482 EYVDGKVVSE
-492 ATITTMINNEISTA
+492 AYIRTMIQNGISTA
-506 TIKADQIQFS
+506 EISADQINLY
-516 GHQVKF
+516 GH
-522 DAGEIVINSK
+522 
-532 NFNLDGYGN
+532 
-541 VTMSGEIHATSGQ
+541 TMSFQSGQ
-554 IGGFELEANN
+554 IEIYSDNLKLDSSGNLKASGDIYAKTIRLKTSTSNDNILSGSLLLGGGKYILP
-564 LVCSNARLTIGGSIG
+564 
-579 GLTRMVTLDAKS
+579 
-591 FDYERYNFALSVVN
+591 ALSEEDGCVN
-605 YDSLDQSSTTLAG
+605 IKLYAPLITRSSLSPTLEC
-618 IHINVGASGA
+618 ISRNVFLQLASEK
-628 STLQYP
+628 T
-634 GIVMENGVFV
+634 E
-644 GFRVPF
+644 
-650 VPLAYSMD
+650 
-658 FRYNAS
+658 
-664 IYVSGMYVRCNNSSD
+664 
-679 ITITLPTPATGAKMG
+679 LP
-694 DVFTV
+694 
-699 IKAGSGN
+699 
-706 VTIKAVGVNYH
+706 
-717 TANGKSGEFTSTRL
+717 KSGSKSLEYGAYDLIGFFNNGQTFW
-731 HEQIHLVFDGDTWF
+731 IIK
-745 SESSGGS
+745 

>member
-36 VYNKVITIPDFSI
+36 VYNKVIIIPDFTI
-49 NGNVISFEFS
+49 KGNVISFEFS

-151 NAAILDFGIPSGS
+151 NAAVLDFGIPSGS

-184 NTDSNGNI
+184 NTDSKGNI

-226 TVSAES
+226 TISAES

-246 VHTTDLDGNSI
+246 VHTTDLDSNSI

-308 ELSNSLDEQGVKLEK
+308 ELNNSLNEQGVKLEK

-385 FKQTTDGISS
+385 FKQTTDGITS
-395 TVEKNKTDAEGSI
+395 TVEK
-408 EKLKTEFKQTT
+408 
-419 DGITSTVE
+419 
-427 QNKTDAD
+427 NKTDAD

-469 LMTTADKA
+469 LMTSDDKA
-477 TLASR
+477 TLATR

-492 ATITTMINNEISTA
+492 ATITTMINNGISSA
-506 TIKADQIQFS
+506 TIKADQIRFTGTTTVFES
-516 GHQVKF
+516 
-522 DAGEIVINSK
+522 GEIIIRSNGL
-532 NFNLDGYGN
+532 NLDQYGN
-541 VTMSGEIHATSGQ
+541 ATFNGEIHATSGWFGSTSNN
-554 IGGFELEANN
+554 IKLATEGNGTVGLSSTNSSGWADANN
-564 LVCSNARLTIGGSIG
+564 IRFTSAGQLYLNSKSDDGKTVTSITSGDISVGRGDSFGSD
-579 GLTRMVTLDAKS
+579 TPK
-591 FDYERYNFALSVVN
+591 FHVN
-605 YDSLDQSSTTLAG
+605 T
-618 IHINVGASGA
+618 SGDK
-628 STLQYP
+628 LQ
-634 GIVMENGVFV
+634 IAAVN
-644 GFRVPF
+644 
-650 VPLAYSMD
+650 
-658 FRYNAS
+658 
-664 IYVSGMYVRCNNSSD
+664 
-679 ITITLPTPATGAKMG
+679 LPTSASE
-694 DVFTV
+694 
-699 IKAGSGN
+699 AGSGCLYN
-706 VTIKAVGVNYH
+706 DNGTIKIK
-717 TANGKSGEFTSTRL
+717 T
-731 HEQIHLVFDGDTWF
+731 Q
-745 SESSGGS
+745 

>member
-25 LEAKTLQVQLV
+25 LEAKTLQVLLV
-36 VYNKVITIPDFSI
+36 VYNKVITITDFTI
-49 NGNVISFEFS
+49 KGNVISFEFS

-94 HSEEEQGTDNPNVAL
+94 HSEEEQGKDNPNVAL
-109 EVVTLNTDR
+109 EVVALNTDR

-123 GRAATIEIGE
+123 GRAATIEIGD
-133 VKTLRSGAAAYV
+133 VKTLRSGVAAYV
-145 RNSGTT
+145 RNSGTP
-151 NAAILDFGIPSGS
+151 NAAVLDFGIPAGS
-164 NGNDGM
+164 NGDDGM

-184 NTDSNGNI
+184 NTDSKGNI

-212 DVTIVGL
+212 DITIVGL

-265 VAVDCKIGGSD
+265 LAVDCKIDGSD

-281 IVRVFVN
+281 IVHVFVN

-367 IEANKK
+367 IEANKT
-373 DADGNFEKLKTE
+373 DADGKLK
-385 FKQTTDGISS
+385 S
-395 TVEKNKTDAEGSI
+395 
-408 EKLKTEFKQTT
+408 LKSEFKQTT

-434 GKLESLSSKISQNA
+434 GKLESLSSKISQNS

-492 ATITTMINNEISTA
+492 ATIQTMINNGISTA

-541 VTMSGEIHATSGQ
+541 VTMSGEIHATSGWF
-554 IGGFELEANN
+554 GNPGNN
-564 LVCSNARLTIGGSIG
+564 IKIATDETGAVGLSPTNTTGWRDINNICFTKAGQLYFNSTSEDKKTLTAITAGS
-579 GLTRMVTLDAKS
+579 L
-591 FDYERYNFALSVVN
+591 
-605 YDSLDQSSTTLAG
+605 
-618 IHINVGASGA
+618 
-628 STLQYP
+628 
-634 GIVMENGVFV
+634 FV
-644 GFRVPF
+644 GRADRF
-650 VPLAYSMD
+650 
-658 FRYNAS
+658 
-664 IYVSGMYVRCNNSSD
+664 GMYAPELHVDSSGEKLQ
-679 ITITLPTPATGAKMG
+679 IVAKCLPTSASEARSGCLYNDNGTIK
-694 DVFTV
+694 
-699 IKAGSGN
+699 IKA
-706 VTIKAVGVNYH
+706 
-717 TANGKSGEFTSTRL
+717 
-731 HEQIHLVFDGDTWF
+731 
-745 SESSGGS
+745 

>member
-151 NAAILDFGIPSGS
+151 NAAVLDFGIPSGS

-184 NTDSNGNI
+184 NTDSKGNI

-323 YYSEFQQTARGLSA
+323 YYSEFQQTARVLSA

-395 TVEKNKTDAEGSI
+395 TVEKNKTDA
-408 EKLKTEFKQTT
+408 
-419 DGITSTVE
+419 
-427 QNKTDAD
+427 D
-434 GKLESLSSKISQNA
+434 GKLEKLSAAVTLNA
-448 KNIEI
+448 NQIEI
-453 ANSRFNEDGS
+453 ANSRFNADGT

-469 LMTTADKA
+469 LMTTDDKA
-477 TLASR
+477 TLATR

-492 ATITTMINNEISTA
+492 ATITTMINNGISTA

-541 VTMSGEIHATSGQ
+541 VTMSGEIHATSGWFGNPGNNIKIATDETGAVGLSPTNTTGWRDDNNICFTRAGQLYFNSTSDDGKTVTSITSGDIGVGRGDSFGSDTPKFHVNTSGDKLQ
-554 IGGFELEANN
+554 IA
-564 LVCSNARLTIGGSIG
+564 A
-579 GLTRMVTLDAKS
+579 
-591 FDYERYNFALSVVN
+591 VN
-605 YDSLDQSSTTLAG
+605 
-618 IHINVGASGA
+618 
-628 STLQYP
+628 
-634 GIVMENGVFV
+634 
-644 GFRVPF
+644 
-650 VPLAYSMD
+650 
-658 FRYNAS
+658 
-664 IYVSGMYVRCNNSSD
+664 
-679 ITITLPTPATGAKMG
+679 LPTSASE
-694 DVFTV
+694 
-699 IKAGSGN
+699 AGSGCLYN
-706 VTIKAVGVNYH
+706 DNGTIKIK
-717 TANGKSGEFTSTRL
+717 T
-731 HEQIHLVFDGDTWF
+731 Q
-745 SESSGGS
+745 

>member
-151 NAAILDFGIPSGS
+151 NAAVLDSGIPSGS

-184 NTDSNGNI
+184 NTDSKGNI

-352 ITNKLEATSSSLSST
+352 ITNKIEATSSSLSST

-385 FKQTTDGISS
+385 FKQTTDGI
-395 TVEKNKTDAEGSI
+395 TSI
-408 EKLKTEFKQTT
+408 
-419 DGITSTVE
+419 VE

-434 GKLESLSSKISQNA
+434 GKLEKLSAAVTLNA
-448 KNIEI
+448 NQIEI
-453 ANSRFNEDGS
+453 ANSRFNADGT

-469 LMTTADKA
+469 LMTTDDKA
-477 TLASR
+477 TLATR

-492 ATITTMINNEISTA
+492 ATITTMINNGISSA

-541 VTMSGEIHATSGQ
+541 VTMSGEIHATSGWFGSTSNNIKLATDETGAVGLSPPNTTGWRDDNNICFTRAGQLYFNSTSDDGKTVTSITSGNIRVGRGDSFGSDTPKFHVNTSGDKLQ
-554 IGGFELEANN
+554 IA
-564 LVCSNARLTIGGSIG
+564 A
-579 GLTRMVTLDAKS
+579 
-591 FDYERYNFALSVVN
+591 VN
-605 YDSLDQSSTTLAG
+605 
-618 IHINVGASGA
+618 
-628 STLQYP
+628 
-634 GIVMENGVFV
+634 
-644 GFRVPF
+644 
-650 VPLAYSMD
+650 
-658 FRYNAS
+658 
-664 IYVSGMYVRCNNSSD
+664 
-679 ITITLPTPATGAKMG
+679 LPTSASE
-694 DVFTV
+694 
-699 IKAGSGN
+699 AGSGCLYN
-706 VTIKAVGVNYH
+706 DNGTIKIK
-717 TANGKSGEFTSTRL
+717 T
-731 HEQIHLVFDGDTWF
+731 Q
-745 SESSGGS
+745 

>member
-36 VYNKVITIPDFSI
+36 VYNKVITIPDFTI
-49 NGNVISFEFS
+49 KGNVISFEFS

-151 NAAILDFGIPSGS
+151 NAAVLDFGIPSGS

-184 NTDSNGNI
+184 NTDSKGNI

-385 FKQTTDGISS
+385 FKQTTDGITS
-395 TVEKNKTDAEGSI
+395 TVEKNKTDA
-408 EKLKTEFKQTT
+408 
-419 DGITSTVE
+419 
-427 QNKTDAD
+427 D
-434 GKLESLSSKISQNA
+434 GKLEKLSAAVTMNA
-448 KNIEI
+448 NQIEI
-453 ANSRFNEDGS
+453 ANSRFNADGT

-469 LMTTADKA
+469 LMTTDDKA
-477 TLASR
+477 TLATR
-482 EYVDGKVVNE
+482 EYVDGKVVSE
-492 ATITTMINNEISTA
+492 AYIRAMIQNGISTA
-506 TIKADQIQFS
+506 EISADQINLY
-516 GHQVKF
+516 GH
-522 DAGEIVINSK
+522 
-532 NFNLDGYGN
+532 
-541 VTMSGEIHATSGQ
+541 TMSFQSGQ
-554 IGGFELEANN
+554 IEIYSDNLKLDSSGNLKVSGDIYAKTIRLKTSTSHDNILSGSLLLGGGKCILP
-564 LVCSNARLTIGGSIG
+564 
-579 GLTRMVTLDAKS
+579 
-591 FDYERYNFALSVVN
+591 ALSEEDGCVN
-605 YDSLDQSSTTLAG
+605 IKLYAPLITRSSLPPTLEC
-618 IHINVGASGA
+618 I
-628 STLQYP
+628 
-634 GIVMENGVFV
+634 
-644 GFRVPF
+644 
-650 VPLAYSMD
+650 
-658 FRYNAS
+658 
-664 IYVSGMYVRCNNSSD
+664 
-679 ITITLPTPATGAKMG
+679 
-694 DVFTV
+694 
-699 IKAGSGN
+699 SGN
-706 VTIKAVGVNYH
+706 VFLQLASEKTGLP
-717 TANGKSGEFTSTRL
+717 KSGSKEL
-731 HEQIHLVFDGDTWF
+731 EYGAYDLVGFCN
-745 SESSGGS
+745 SGQTFWIIK

>member
-184 NTDSNGNI
+184 NTDSKGNI

-308 ELSNSLDEQGVKLEK
+308 EFSNSLNEQGVKLEK
-323 YYSEFQQTARGLSA
+323 YYSEFQQTARVLSA
-337 TISSNKQDA
+337 TISSNKQYA

-352 ITNKLEATSSSLSST
+352 IINKLEATSSSLSST

-373 DADGNFEKLKTE
+373 DADGKLEKLKTE

-395 TVEKNKTDAEGSI
+395 TVEKNKTDADGNF

-419 DGITSTVE
+419 DGITSIVE

-434 GKLESLSSKISQNA
+434 GKLEKLSAAVTLNA
-448 KNIEI
+448 NQIEI
-453 ANSRFNEDGS
+453 ANSRFNADGT

-469 LMTTADKA
+469 LMTTDDKA
-477 TLASR
+477 TLATR

-492 ATITTMINNEISTA
+492 ATITTMINNGISSA
-506 TIKADQIQFS
+506 TIKADQIRFTGNTTVFES
-516 GHQVKF
+516 
-522 DAGEIVINSK
+522 GEIIIRSNGL
-532 NFNLDGYGN
+532 NLDQYGN
-541 VTMSGEIHATSGQ
+541 ATFNGEIHATSGWF
-554 IGGFELEANN
+554 GSTSNN
-564 LVCSNARLTIGGSIG
+564 IKLATEGNGTV
-579 GLTRMVTLDAKS
+579 GL
-591 FDYERYNFALSVVN
+591 
-605 YDSLDQSSTTLAG
+605 SSTTSSGWVNANNIRFTSSGQLYLNSESDDG
-618 IHINVGASGA
+618 KTVTSITSGDIRVGRGDSFGSDTPKFHVNTSGDK
-628 STLQYP
+628 LQ
-634 GIVMENGVFV
+634 IAAVN
-644 GFRVPF
+644 
-650 VPLAYSMD
+650 
-658 FRYNAS
+658 
-664 IYVSGMYVRCNNSSD
+664 
-679 ITITLPTPATGAKMG
+679 LPTSASE
-694 DVFTV
+694 
-699 IKAGSGN
+699 AGSGCLYN
-706 VTIKAVGVNYH
+706 DNGTIKIK
-717 TANGKSGEFTSTRL
+717 T
-731 HEQIHLVFDGDTWF
+731 Q
-745 SESSGGS
+745 

>member
-1 MKKIRLHNDIHVS
+1 MKKIRLHNDIYVS

-49 NGNVISFEFS
+49 KGNVISFEFS

-145 RNSGTT
+145 RNSGTS
-151 NAAILDFGIPSGS
+151 NAAVLDFGIPSGS

-184 NTDSNGNI
+184 NTDSKGNI

-232 DGKSFYLRGSDLQT
+232 DGKSFFLRGSDLQT

-265 VAVDCKIGGSD
+265 VAVDCKIDGSD

-385 FKQTTDGISS
+385 FKQTTDGITS
-395 TVEKNKTDAEGSI
+395 TVEKNKTDTDGNI

-419 DGITSTVE
+419 DGITSIVE

-477 TLASR
+477 TLATR

-492 ATITTMINNEISTA
+492 ATITTMINNGISSA
-506 TIKADQIQFS
+506 TIKADQIRFTGTTTVFES
-516 GHQVKF
+516 
-522 DAGEIVINSK
+522 GEIIIRSNGL
-532 NFNLDGYGN
+532 NLDQYGN
-541 VTMSGEIHATSGQ
+541 ATFNGEIHATSGWFGSTSNN
-554 IGGFELEANN
+554 IKLATEGNGTVGLSSTNSSGWADANN
-564 LVCSNARLTIGGSIG
+564 IRFTSAGQLYLNSKSDDGKTVTSITSGDIVVGRADSFGSD
-579 GLTRMVTLDAKS
+579 TP
-591 FDYERYNFALSVVN
+591 NFHVN
-605 YDSLDQSSTTLAG
+605 T
-618 IHINVGASGA
+618 SGDK
-628 STLQYP
+628 LQ
-634 GIVMENGVFV
+634 IAAVN
-644 GFRVPF
+644 
-650 VPLAYSMD
+650 
-658 FRYNAS
+658 
-664 IYVSGMYVRCNNSSD
+664 
-679 ITITLPTPATGAKMG
+679 LPTSASE
-694 DVFTV
+694 
-699 IKAGSGN
+699 AGSGCLYN
-706 VTIKAVGVNYH
+706 DNGTIKIK
-717 TANGKSGEFTSTRL
+717 T
-731 HEQIHLVFDGDTWF
+731 Q
-745 SESSGGS
+745 

>member
-25 LEAKTLQVQLV
+25 LEAKTMQVQLV
-36 VYNKVITIPDFSI
+36 VYNKVITITDFSI
-49 NGNVISFEFS
+49 KGNVISFEFS

-151 NAAILDFGIPSGS
+151 NAAVLDFGIPSGS

-184 NTDSNGNI
+184 NTDSKGNI

-385 FKQTTDGISS
+385 FKQTTDGITS
-395 TVEKNKTDAEGSI
+395 TVEKNKTDA
-408 EKLKTEFKQTT
+408 
-419 DGITSTVE
+419 
-427 QNKTDAD
+427 D
-434 GKLESLSSKISQNA
+434 GKLEKLSAAVTLNA
-448 KNIEI
+448 NQIEI
-453 ANSRFNEDGS
+453 ANSRFNADGT

-469 LMTTADKA
+469 LMTTDDKA
-477 TLASR
+477 TLATR
-482 EYVDGKVVNE
+482 EYVDGKVVSE
-492 ATITTMINNEISTA
+492 AYIRTMIQNGISTA
-506 TIKADQIQFS
+506 EISADQINLY
-516 GHQVKF
+516 GH
-522 DAGEIVINSK
+522 
-532 NFNLDGYGN
+532 
-541 VTMSGEIHATSGQ
+541 TMSFQSGQ
-554 IGGFELEANN
+554 IEIYSDNLKLDSSGNLKVSGDIYAKTIRLKTSTSHDNILSGSLLLGGGKCILP
-564 LVCSNARLTIGGSIG
+564 
-579 GLTRMVTLDAKS
+579 
-591 FDYERYNFALSVVN
+591 ALSEEDGCVN
-605 YDSLDQSSTTLAG
+605 IKLYAPLITRSSLPPTLEC
-618 IHINVGASGA
+618 I
-628 STLQYP
+628 
-634 GIVMENGVFV
+634 
-644 GFRVPF
+644 
-650 VPLAYSMD
+650 
-658 FRYNAS
+658 
-664 IYVSGMYVRCNNSSD
+664 
-679 ITITLPTPATGAKMG
+679 
-694 DVFTV
+694 
-699 IKAGSGN
+699 SGN
-706 VTIKAVGVNYH
+706 VFLQLASEKTELP
-717 TANGKSGEFTSTRL
+717 KSGSKEL
-731 HEQIHLVFDGDTWF
+731 EYGAYDLVGFCN
-745 SESSGGS
+745 SGQTFWIIK

>member
-1 MKKIRLHNDIHVS
+1 MKKIRIHNDIHVS

-36 VYNKVITIPDFSI
+36 VYNKVITITDFSI
-49 NGNVISFEFS
+49 KGNIISFEFS

-69 TLVCRDTTNGNLST
+69 TLLCRDTTNGNLST

-94 HSEEEQGTDNPNVAL
+94 HSEEEKGTDNPNVAL

-151 NAAILDFGIPSGS
+151 NAAVLDFGIPSGS
-164 NGNDGM
+164 NGDDGM
-170 SGYGISAEPASVTF
+170 SGYGISADPASVTF
-184 NTDSNGNI
+184 NTDSKGNI
-192 SSSQDKLIRMKAYL
+192 SSSQDKLVRMKAYL

-232 DGKSFYLRGSDLQT
+232 DGKSFYLRGNDLQT

-373 DADGNFEKLKTE
+373 DADGN
-385 FKQTTDGISS
+385 
-395 TVEKNKTDAEGSI
+395 I
-408 EKLKTEFKQTT
+408 EKLKSEFKQTT

-427 QNKTDAD
+427 SNKTDAD
-434 GKLESLSSKISQNA
+434 GKIEKLSSKISQNA
-448 KNIEI
+448 KSIEI

-469 LMTTADKA
+469 LMTTEDKA

-492 ATITTMINNEISTA
+492 ATITTMINNGISTA

-541 VTMSGEIHATSGQ
+541 VTMSGEIHATSGWF
-554 IGGFELEANN
+554 GNPGNN
-564 LVCSNARLTIGGSIG
+564 IKIATDETGAVGLSPTNTTGWKDYNNIRFTKAGQLYFNSTSEDKKTLTTITAG
-579 GLTRMVTLDAKS
+579 R
-591 FDYERYNFALSVVN
+591 LSVGRADRFGKDAPELYV
-605 YDSLDQSSTTLAG
+605 DS
-618 IHINVGASGA
+618 SGEK
-628 STLQYP
+628 LQ
-634 GIVMENGVFV
+634 IV
-644 GFRVPF
+644 
-650 VPLAYSMD
+650 AK
-658 FRYNAS
+658 
-664 IYVSGMYVRCNNSSD
+664 C
-679 ITITLPTPATGAKMG
+679 LPTSASEAR
-694 DVFTV
+694 
-699 IKAGSGN
+699 SGCLYN
-706 VTIKAVGVNYH
+706 DNGTIKIN
-717 TANGKSGEFTSTRL
+717 TR
-731 HEQIHLVFDGDTWF
+731 
-745 SESSGGS
+745 

>member
-25 LEAKTLQVQLV
+25 LESKTLQVQLV
-36 VYNKVITIPDFSI
+36 VYNKVITIPDLSI

-94 HSEEEQGTDNPNVAL
+94 HSDEEQGTDNPNVAL

-184 NTDSNGNI
+184 NTDSKGNI

-219 STTNFAN
+219 RTTNFAN

-276 LVYST
+276 LIYST

-308 ELSNSLDEQGVKLEK
+308 ELNNSLDEQGVKLEK

-385 FKQTTDGISS
+385 FKQTTDGITS
-395 TVEKNKTDAEGSI
+395 TVEKNKTDA
-408 EKLKTEFKQTT
+408 
-419 DGITSTVE
+419 
-427 QNKTDAD
+427 D
-434 GKLESLSSKISQNA
+434 GKLEKLSAAVTLNA
-448 KNIEI
+448 NQIEI
-453 ANSRFNEDGS
+453 ANSRFNADGT

-469 LMTTADKA
+469 LMTTDDKA
-477 TLASR
+477 TLATR

-492 ATITTMINNEISTA
+492 ATITTMINKGISSA
-506 TIKADQIQFS
+506 TIKADQIRFTGTTTVFES
-516 GHQVKF
+516 
-522 DAGEIVINSK
+522 GEIIIRSNGL
-532 NFNLDGYGN
+532 NLDQYGN
-541 VTMSGEIHATSGQ
+541 ATFNGEIHATSGWFGNPGNNIKIATDETGAVGLSPTNTTGWRDDNNICFTRAGQLYFNSTSDDGKTVTSITSGDIRVGRGDSFGSDTPKFHVNTSGDKLQ
-554 IGGFELEANN
+554 IA
-564 LVCSNARLTIGGSIG
+564 A
-579 GLTRMVTLDAKS
+579 
-591 FDYERYNFALSVVN
+591 VN
-605 YDSLDQSSTTLAG
+605 
-618 IHINVGASGA
+618 
-628 STLQYP
+628 
-634 GIVMENGVFV
+634 
-644 GFRVPF
+644 
-650 VPLAYSMD
+650 
-658 FRYNAS
+658 
-664 IYVSGMYVRCNNSSD
+664 
-679 ITITLPTPATGAKMG
+679 LPTSASE
-694 DVFTV
+694 
-699 IKAGSGN
+699 AGSGCLYN
-706 VTIKAVGVNYH
+706 DNGTIKIK
-717 TANGKSGEFTSTRL
+717 T
-731 HEQIHLVFDGDTWF
+731 Q
-745 SESSGGS
+745 

>member
-36 VYNKVITIPDFSI
+36 VYNKVITIPDFTI
-49 NGNVISFEFS
+49 KGNVISFEFS

-151 NAAILDFGIPSGS
+151 NAAVLDFGIPSGS

-184 NTDSNGNI
+184 NTDAKGNI

-385 FKQTTDGISS
+385 FKQTTDGITS
-395 TVEKNKTDAEGSI
+395 TVEKNKTDA
-408 EKLKTEFKQTT
+408 
-419 DGITSTVE
+419 
-427 QNKTDAD
+427 D
-434 GKLESLSSKISQNA
+434 GKLEKLSAAVTMNTNQ
-448 KNIEI
+448 IEI
-453 ANSRFNEDGS
+453 ANSRFNADGT

-469 LMTTADKA
+469 LMTTDDKA
-477 TLASR
+477 TFATR
-482 EYVDGKVVNE
+482 EYVDGKVVSE
-492 ATITTMINNEISTA
+492 AYIRTMIQNGISTA
-506 TIKADQIQFS
+506 EISADQINLY
-516 GHQVKF
+516 GH
-522 DAGEIVINSK
+522 
-532 NFNLDGYGN
+532 
-541 VTMSGEIHATSGQ
+541 TMSFQSGQ
-554 IGGFELEANN
+554 IEIYSDNLKLDSSGNLEVSGDIYAKTIRLKTSTSHDNILSGSLLLGGGKCILP
-564 LVCSNARLTIGGSIG
+564 
-579 GLTRMVTLDAKS
+579 
-591 FDYERYNFALSVVN
+591 ALSEEDGCVN
-605 YDSLDQSSTTLAG
+605 IKLYAPLITRSSLPPTLEC
-618 IHINVGASGA
+618 I
-628 STLQYP
+628 
-634 GIVMENGVFV
+634 
-644 GFRVPF
+644 
-650 VPLAYSMD
+650 
-658 FRYNAS
+658 
-664 IYVSGMYVRCNNSSD
+664 
-679 ITITLPTPATGAKMG
+679 
-694 DVFTV
+694 
-699 IKAGSGN
+699 SGN
-706 VTIKAVGVNYH
+706 VFLQLASEKTELP
-717 TANGKSGEFTSTRL
+717 KSGSKEL
-731 HEQIHLVFDGDTWF
+731 EYGAYDLVGFCN
-745 SESSGGS
+745 SGRTFWIIK

>member
-59 GSQQK
+59 GSHQK

-94 HSEEEQGTDNPNVAL
+94 HSDEEQGTDNPNVAL

-184 NTDSNGNI
+184 NTDSKGNI

-257 KVPVTQAQ
+257 NVPVTQAQ

-308 ELSNSLDEQGVKLEK
+308 ELNNSLDEQGVKLEK

-352 ITNKLEATSSSLSST
+352 ITNKLEATSSSLSYT

-373 DADGNFEKLKTE
+373 DADGKL
-385 FKQTTDGISS
+385 
-395 TVEKNKTDAEGSI
+395 

-427 QNKTDAD
+427 KNKTDAD
-434 GKLESLSSKISQNA
+434 GKLEKLSAAVTLNA
-448 KNIEI
+448 NQIEI
-453 ANSRFNEDGS
+453 ANSRFNADGT

-469 LMTTADKA
+469 LMTTDDKA
-477 TLASR
+477 TLATR

-492 ATITTMINNEISTA
+492 ATITTMINNGISSA
-506 TIKADQIQFS
+506 TIKADQIRFTGTTTVFES
-516 GHQVKF
+516 
-522 DAGEIVINSK
+522 GEIIIRSNGL
-532 NFNLDGYGN
+532 NLDQYGN
-541 VTMSGEIHATSGQ
+541 ATFNGEIHATSGWF
-554 IGGFELEANN
+554 GNPGNN
-564 LVCSNARLTIGGSIG
+564 IKIATDETGAV
-579 GLTRMVTLDAKS
+579 GLSPTNTTGWRDDNNICFTRAGQLYFNSTSDDGKTVT
-591 FDYERYNFALSVVN
+591 
-605 YDSLDQSSTTLAG
+605 
-618 IHINVGASGA
+618 
-628 STLQYP
+628 
-634 GIVMENGVFV
+634 
-644 GFRVPF
+644 
-650 VPLAYSMD
+650 
-658 FRYNAS
+658 
-664 IYVSGMYVRCNNSSD
+664 
-679 ITITLPTPATGAKMG
+679 TITSGDIKVGRGDSFGGNTPKFHVNTSGDKLQIAAVNLPTSASE
-694 DVFTV
+694 
-699 IKAGSGN
+699 AGSGCLYN
-706 VTIKAVGVNYH
+706 DNGTIKIK
-717 TANGKSGEFTSTRL
+717 T
-731 HEQIHLVFDGDTWF
+731 Q
-745 SESSGGS
+745 

>member
-276 LVYST
+276 LIYST

-308 ELSNSLDEQGVKLEK
+308 ELNNSLDEQGVKLEK

-352 ITNKLEATSSSLSST
+352 IINKLEATSSSLSST

-395 TVEKNKTDAEGSI
+395 TVEKNKTDA
-408 EKLKTEFKQTT
+408 
-419 DGITSTVE
+419 
-427 QNKTDAD
+427 D
-434 GKLESLSSKISQNA
+434 GKLEKLSAAVTLNA
-448 KNIEI
+448 NQIEI
-453 ANSRFNEDGS
+453 ANSRFNADGT

-469 LMTTADKA
+469 LMTTDDKA
-477 TLASR
+477 TLATR

-492 ATITTMINNEISTA
+492 ATITTMINNGISTA
-506 TIKADQIQFS
+506 TIKADQIRFTGTTTVFES
-516 GHQVKF
+516 
-522 DAGEIVINSK
+522 GEIIIRSNGL
-532 NFNLDGYGN
+532 NLDQYGN
-541 VTMSGEIHATSGQ
+541 ATFNGEIHATSGWF
-554 IGGFELEANN
+554 GNPGNN
-564 LVCSNARLTIGGSIG
+564 IKIATDETGAV
-579 GLTRMVTLDAKS
+579 GLSPTNTTGWRDDNNICFTRAGQLYFNSTSDDGKTVT
-591 FDYERYNFALSVVN
+591 
-605 YDSLDQSSTTLAG
+605 
-618 IHINVGASGA
+618 
-628 STLQYP
+628 
-634 GIVMENGVFV
+634 
-644 GFRVPF
+644 
-650 VPLAYSMD
+650 
-658 FRYNAS
+658 
-664 IYVSGMYVRCNNSSD
+664 
-679 ITITLPTPATGAKMG
+679 TITSGDIKVGRGDSFGGNTPKFHVNTSGDKLQIAAVNLPTSASE
-694 DVFTV
+694 
-699 IKAGSGN
+699 AGSGCLYN
-706 VTIKAVGVNYH
+706 DNGTIKIK
-717 TANGKSGEFTSTRL
+717 T
-731 HEQIHLVFDGDTWF
+731 Q
-745 SESSGGS
+745 

>member
-36 VYNKVITIPDFSI
+36 VYNKVITIPDFTI
-49 NGNVISFEFS
+49 KGNVISFEFS

-151 NAAILDFGIPSGS
+151 NAAVLDFGIPSGS

-184 NTDSNGNI
+184 NTDSKGNI

-385 FKQTTDGISS
+385 FKQTTDGITS
-395 TVEKNKTDAEGSI
+395 TVEKNKTDA
-408 EKLKTEFKQTT
+408 
-419 DGITSTVE
+419 
-427 QNKTDAD
+427 D
-434 GKLESLSSKISQNA
+434 GKLEKLSAAVTMNA
-448 KNIEI
+448 NQIEI
-453 ANSRFNEDGS
+453 ANSRFNADGT

-469 LMTTADKA
+469 LMTTDDKA
-477 TLASR
+477 TLATR

-492 ATITTMINNEISTA
+492 ATITTMINNGISSA
-506 TIKADQIQFS
+506 TIKADQIRFTGTTTVFES
-516 GHQVKF
+516 
-522 DAGEIVINSK
+522 GEIIIRSNGL
-532 NFNLDGYGN
+532 NLDQYGN
-541 VTMSGEIHATSGQ
+541 ATFNGEIHATSGWFGSTSNN
-554 IGGFELEANN
+554 IKLATEGNGTVGLSSTNSSGWVDANN
-564 LVCSNARLTIGGSIG
+564 IRFTSAGQLYLNSESDDGKTVTSITSGDIRVGRGDSFGSD
-579 GLTRMVTLDAKS
+579 TPK
-591 FDYERYNFALSVVN
+591 FHVN
-605 YDSLDQSSTTLAG
+605 T
-618 IHINVGASGA
+618 SGDK
-628 STLQYP
+628 LQ
-634 GIVMENGVFV
+634 IAAVN
-644 GFRVPF
+644 
-650 VPLAYSMD
+650 
-658 FRYNAS
+658 
-664 IYVSGMYVRCNNSSD
+664 
-679 ITITLPTPATGAKMG
+679 LPTSASE
-694 DVFTV
+694 
-699 IKAGSGN
+699 AGSGCLYN
-706 VTIKAVGVNYH
+706 DNGTIKIK
-717 TANGKSGEFTSTRL
+717 T
-731 HEQIHLVFDGDTWF
+731 Q
-745 SESSGGS
+745 

>member
-36 VYNKVITIPDFSI
+36 VYNKVITIHDFSI

-94 HSEEEQGTDNPNVAL
+94 HSDEEQGTDNPNVAL

-151 NAAILDFGIPSGS
+151 NAAVLDFGIPSGS

-170 SGYGISAEPASVTF
+170 SGYGISADPASVTF
-184 NTDSNGNI
+184 NTDSKGNI

-219 STTNFAN
+219 STTNFSN
-226 TVSAES
+226 TVSTES

-288 TQTFYTT
+288 TQNFYTT

-308 ELSNSLDEQGVKLEK
+308 ELSNSLNEQGVKLEK
-323 YYSEFQQTARGLSA
+323 YYSEFQQTARVLSA
-337 TISSNKQDA
+337 TISSNKQYA

-352 ITNKLEATSSSLSST
+352 IINKLEATSSSLSST

-373 DADGNFEKLKTE
+373 DADGKLEKLKTE

-395 TVEKNKTDAEGSI
+395 TVEKNKTDADGNI

-419 DGITSTVE
+419 DGITSIVE

-453 ANSRFNEDGS
+453 ANSRFNADGT
-463 LKNKSG
+463 LKNTSG
-469 LMTTADKA
+469 LMTTYDKA
-477 TLASR
+477 TLATR
-482 EYVDGKVVNE
+482 EYVDGKVVSE
-492 ATITTMINNEISTA
+492 AYILTMIQNGISTA
-506 TIKADQIQFS
+506 EISADQINLY
-516 GHQVKF
+516 GH
-522 DAGEIVINSK
+522 
-532 NFNLDGYGN
+532 
-541 VTMSGEIHATSGQ
+541 TMSFKSGQ
-554 IGGFELEANN
+554 IEIYSDNLKLDSSGNLKASGDIFAKTIRLKTSTSNDNILSGSLLLGGGKYILP
-564 LVCSNARLTIGGSIG
+564 
-579 GLTRMVTLDAKS
+579 
-591 FDYERYNFALSVVN
+591 ALSEEDGCVN
-605 YDSLDQSSTTLAG
+605 IKLYAPLITRSSLSPTLECISKNVFLQLASEKTELPKSGSKSLEYGAYDL
-618 IHINVGASGA
+618 
-628 STLQYP
+628 
-634 GIVMENGVFV
+634 V
-644 GFRVPF
+644 GFF
-650 VPLAYSMD
+650 
-658 FRYNAS
+658 
-664 IYVSGMYVRCNNSSD
+664 NNGQTFW
-679 ITITLPTPATGAKMG
+679 I
-694 DVFTV
+694 
-699 IKAGSGN
+699 IK
-706 VTIKAVGVNYH
+706 
-717 TANGKSGEFTSTRL
+717 
-731 HEQIHLVFDGDTWF
+731 
-745 SESSGGS
+745 

>member
-151 NAAILDFGIPSGS
+151 NAAVLDFGIPSGS

-170 SGYGISAEPASVTF
+170 SGYGISAEPTSVTF
-184 NTDSNGNI
+184 NTDSKGNI

-265 VAVDCKIGGSD
+265 VSVDCKIGGSD

-373 DADGNFEKLKTE
+373 DADGKL
-385 FKQTTDGISS
+385 
-395 TVEKNKTDAEGSI
+395 

-427 QNKTDAD
+427 KNKTDAD
-434 GKLESLSSKISQNA
+434 GKLEKLSAAVTLNA
-448 KNIEI
+448 NQIEI
-453 ANSRFNEDGS
+453 ANSRFNADGT

-469 LMTTADKA
+469 LMTTDDKA
-477 TLASR
+477 TLATR

-492 ATITTMINNEISTA
+492 ATITTMINNGISSA
-506 TIKADQIQFS
+506 TIKADQIRFTGTTTVFES
-516 GHQVKF
+516 
-522 DAGEIVINSK
+522 GEIIIRSNGL
-532 NFNLDGYGN
+532 NLDQYGN
-541 VTMSGEIHATSGQ
+541 ATFNGEIHATSGWFGSTSNN
-554 IGGFELEANN
+554 IKLATEGNGTVGLSSTNSSGWVDANN
-564 LVCSNARLTIGGSIG
+564 IRFTSSGQLYLNSESDDGKTVTSITSGDIKVGRGDSFGSD
-579 GLTRMVTLDAKS
+579 TPK
-591 FDYERYNFALSVVN
+591 FHVN
-605 YDSLDQSSTTLAG
+605 T
-618 IHINVGASGA
+618 SGDK
-628 STLQYP
+628 LQ
-634 GIVMENGVFV
+634 IAAVN
-644 GFRVPF
+644 
-650 VPLAYSMD
+650 
-658 FRYNAS
+658 
-664 IYVSGMYVRCNNSSD
+664 
-679 ITITLPTPATGAKMG
+679 LPTSASE
-694 DVFTV
+694 
-699 IKAGSGN
+699 AGSGCLYN
-706 VTIKAVGVNYH
+706 DNGTIKIK
-717 TANGKSGEFTSTRL
+717 T
-731 HEQIHLVFDGDTWF
+731 Q
-745 SESSGGS
+745 

>member
-151 NAAILDFGIPSGS
+151 NAAVLDFGIPSGS

-184 NTDSNGNI
+184 NTDSKGNI

-219 STTNFAN
+219 RTTNFSN

-265 VAVDCKIGGSD
+265 VTVDCKIGGSD

-395 TVEKNKTDAEGSI
+395 TVEKNKTDA
-408 EKLKTEFKQTT
+408 
-419 DGITSTVE
+419 
-427 QNKTDAD
+427 D
-434 GKLESLSSKISQNA
+434 GKLEKLSAAVTLNA
-448 KNIEI
+448 NQIEI
-453 ANSRFNEDGS
+453 ANSRFNADGT

-469 LMTTADKA
+469 LMTTDDKA
-477 TLASR
+477 TLATR

-492 ATITTMINNEISTA
+492 ATITTMINNGISSA
-506 TIKADQIQFS
+506 TIKADQIRFTGTTTVFES
-516 GHQVKF
+516 
-522 DAGEIVINSK
+522 GEIIIRSNGL
-532 NFNLDGYGN
+532 NLDQYGN
-541 VTMSGEIHATSGQ
+541 ATFNGEIHATSGWFGSTSNN
-554 IGGFELEANN
+554 IKLATEGNGTVGLSSTNSSGWVDANN
-564 LVCSNARLTIGGSIG
+564 IRFTSAGQLYLNSESDDGKTVTSITSGRL
-579 GLTRMVTLDAKS
+579 
-591 FDYERYNFALSVVN
+591 
-605 YDSLDQSSTTLAG
+605 
-618 IHINVGASGA
+618 
-628 STLQYP
+628 
-634 GIVMENGVFV
+634 FV
-644 GFRVPF
+644 GRADSFGGDTPKFHV
-650 VPLAYSMD
+650 
-658 FRYNAS
+658 NT
-664 IYVSGMYVRCNNSSD
+664 SGDKLQIAAVN
-679 ITITLPTPATGAKMG
+679 LPTSASE
-694 DVFTV
+694 
-699 IKAGSGN
+699 AGSGCLYN
-706 VTIKAVGVNYH
+706 DNGTIKIK
-717 TANGKSGEFTSTRL
+717 T
-731 HEQIHLVFDGDTWF
+731 Q
-745 SESSGGS
+745 

>member
-36 VYNKVITIPDFSI
+36 VYNKVIDIPDFTI
-49 NGNVISFEFS
+49 KGNVISFEFS

-123 GRAATIEIGE
+123 GRAATIEVGE

-145 RNSGTT
+145 RNSGTA
-151 NAAILDFGIPSGS
+151 NAAVLDFGIPSGS

-184 NTDSNGNI
+184 NTDSKGNI

-367 IEANKK
+367 IEANKT

-385 FKQTTDGISS
+385 FKQTTDGITS
-395 TVEKNKTDAEGSI
+395 TVEKNKTDA
-408 EKLKTEFKQTT
+408 
-419 DGITSTVE
+419 
-427 QNKTDAD
+427 D
-434 GKLESLSSKISQNA
+434 GKLEKLSAAVTLNA
-448 KNIEI
+448 NQIEI
-453 ANSRFNEDGS
+453 ANSRFNADGT

-469 LMTTADKA
+469 LMTTDDKA
-477 TLASR
+477 TLATR

-492 ATITTMINNEISTA
+492 ATITTMINNGISSA
-506 TIKADQIQFS
+506 TIKADQIRFTGTTTVFES
-516 GHQVKF
+516 
-522 DAGEIVINSK
+522 GEIIIRSNGL
-532 NFNLDGYGN
+532 NLDQYGN
-541 VTMSGEIHATSGQ
+541 ATFNGEIHATSGWFGSTSNN
-554 IGGFELEANN
+554 IKLATEGNGTVGLSSTNSSGWVDANN
-564 LVCSNARLTIGGSIG
+564 IRFTSAGQLYLNSESDDGKTVTSITSGDIRVGRGDSFGSD
-579 GLTRMVTLDAKS
+579 TPK
-591 FDYERYNFALSVVN
+591 FHVN
-605 YDSLDQSSTTLAG
+605 T
-618 IHINVGASGA
+618 SGDK
-628 STLQYP
+628 LQ
-634 GIVMENGVFV
+634 IAAVN
-644 GFRVPF
+644 
-650 VPLAYSMD
+650 
-658 FRYNAS
+658 
-664 IYVSGMYVRCNNSSD
+664 
-679 ITITLPTPATGAKMG
+679 LPTSASEA
-694 DVFTV
+694 D
-699 IKAGSGN
+699 SGCLYN
-706 VTIKAVGVNYH
+706 DNGTIKIK
-717 TANGKSGEFTSTRL
+717 T
-731 HEQIHLVFDGDTWF
+731 Q
-745 SESSGGS
+745 